1 MQRVESYPP
10 IQQYYLKVVLSHETF
25 NRVTAE
31 KVTLVPIFLENWE
44 FNELKFFI
52 NATLTSS
59 N

>member
-31 KVTLVPIFLENWE
+31 KVTLVPVFLENWE
-44 FNELKFFI
+44 FNELKFFL
-52 NATLTSS
+52 LTPR
-59 N
+59 